1 MNLGRQPAR
10 AVAAVVLAGAT
21 LAGCVPAGESTNGS
35 GATSTSGC
43 ASILDD
49 AIAEVRSGATSSTR
63 LDWLL
68 DDLSSRCRAEY
79 EYFVGEFAGP
89 LRRTEPDPGRD
100 DAPAGSVDWSR
111 AAEHVGRRTMVCGP
125 LVNDGTSKDDV
136 FLNLGLGYPDKD
148 RFTIVIW
155 DVGAVEEVLR
165 GTTLCI
171 TGVVTLY
178 DGVAQIET
186 RDPGDVKIRG

>member
-1 MNLGRQPAR
+1 MR
-10 AVAAVVLAGAT
+10 
-21 LAGCVPAGESTNGS
+21 SD
-35 GATSTSGC
+35 ATSP
-43 ASILDD
+43 
-49 AIAEVRSGATSSTR
+49 TR

-68 DDLSSRCRAEY
+68 DDLSSRCKAEY
-79 EYFVGEFAGP
+79 EYFVDEFTGP
-89 LRRTEPDPGRD
+89 LRRTEPAPGRD
-100 DAPAGSVDWSR
+100 DAGSVDWSR
-111 AAEHVGRRTMVCGP
+111 AAAHVGRRTMVCGP

-155 DVGAVEEVLR
+155 DVGAVEEVQR